1 MTDASKKQQQVV
13 KEEKGKSVATISTL
27 LRAGPSLSKREAED
41 FQIPYLNILS
51 KGAPQL
57 EEDDGKF
64 IPGAKLGQ
72 IFNTVS
78 NKVYDSLH
86 VLPVYYRRRFVEWFE
101 RGEGSGAP
109 VNIYTPEQFQKFQ
122 MEGKIIRG
130 DDNKE
135 RFIGK
140 PDTYIENTAE
150 HYVIVLEENG
160 MWSKAIIKMK
170 STQLKKSRTW
180 NSIMS
185 NQRRIDGDEIYQP
198 KDFARSYILATIK
211 EKNAKGSWHGWVI
224 TEGDW
229 IDQLNRPKVEDIY
242 QDAIQF
248 EKSIHSGDIEVTPTN
263 DEQVSSQGEASKN
276 GDDIPF

>member
-1 MTDASKKQQQVV
+1 MTDASKKQIV
-13 KEEKGKSVATISTL
+13 KEEKGKSVSTISTL
-27 LRAGPSLSKREAED
+27 LKAGPSLSKREAED

-72 IFNTVS
+72 IFNTVT

-86 VLPVYYRRRFVEWFE
+86 VLPVYYRRRYVEWAE

-122 MEGKIIRG
+122 MEGKVIRG

-185 NQRRIDGDEIYQP
+185 NQRRVDGDEIYQP
-198 KDFARSYILATIK
+198 KDFARSYILATVK

-229 IDQLNRPKVEDIY
+229 IDELNRPNIEGIY
-242 QDAIQF
+242 QDAVQF

-263 DEQVSSQGEASKN
+263 DDQVSSQGEASKN